1 MQFATF
7 SRAQPDILQASLLR
21 QIVAGPRARHPE
33 AGLDLCYVT
42 DYIVVT
48 SGPSSVW
55 PKKAYRNPLDQL
67 VSFLDRKHG
76 QDWSIFEFRAEG
88 TGYPDKEVYNR
99 IHHFPFPDHHPP
111 PFALIPKVMAAM
123 RNWIQRCDEATQEAD
138 TQNQRPRIAVVH
150 CKAGKGRSGTIS
162 CSYLISEEGWD
173 KQKALAQFTN
183 RRMRAGFG
191 QGVSI
196 PSQLRWVDYVDK
208 WTNQMGKYYKDVPVE
223 ILEIHIWGL
232 RDGVTVTVEGYV
244 ESGRKIHK
252 YHRFTR
258 QEMTLL
264 GETSDERASISS
276 SKKDQHVLSTPPAG
290 TPRSSTVS
298 LSTSANTSQD
308 VILKPSTPVV
318 LPSSDVNIDF
328 ERRSKATAGFTMMTA
343 LAHVWFN
350 AWFHGGYDGHNSGTF
365 EIKWEAMDGIKGSS
379 RKGTRALDR
388 LAVVWR
394 YREDGSDKVVPEPA
408 KGEPVPENPP
418 ADWRGEDNPEAK
430 PADGIDSGRPGG
442 ALLTMGA
449 TINEGASTLGKELG
463 LKEKESESSSESLEG
478 KSIRKAAGVQQ
489 AEEDSG
495 DEGVRTYGLN
505 GESHVP
511 YREEDEGRKD
521 TATGH
526 RMEAG
531 LAKAAHIVSKM
542 KPSGQKKDGE
552 RETPG
557 SHVHGEAKHAMD
569 SSDPSRSPA

>member
-1 MQFATF
+1 M
-7 SRAQPDILQASLLR
+7 ASLLR

-42 DYIVVT
+42 DFIVVT

-76 QDWSIFEFRAEG
+76 EDWSIFEFRAEG

-111 PFALIPKVMAAM
+111 PFSLIPKVMAAM
-123 RNWIQRCDEATQEAD
+123 RNWIQRYDEDIQEANEQD
-138 TQNQRPRIAVVH
+138 KPKRVAVVH

-173 KQKALAQFTN
+173 KQKALAQFTD

-196 PSQLRWVDYVDK
+196 PSQLRWVDYIDK
-208 WTNQMGKYYKDVPVE
+208 WTNQMGKYYKDIPVE

-232 RDGVTVTVEGYV
+232 REGVTVTVEGYV

-252 YHRFTR
+252 FHKFSR

-264 GETSDERASISS
+264 GAASTEQPSMS
-276 SKKDQHVLSTPPAG
+276 TSKKDEHVLSTPPTG
-290 TPRSSTVS
+290 TPQSSTVS
-298 LSTSANTSQD
+298 LNGTANTSQD
-308 VILKPSTPVV
+308 VILKPFKPIV

-328 ERRSKATAGFTMMTA
+328 ERRSKAPAGLTMMTA
-343 LAHVWFN
+343 LAHVWWN
-350 AWFHGGYDGHNSGTF
+350 AWFHGGHDGHNSGTF
-365 EIKWEAMDGIKGSS
+365 EIQWEAMDGIKGSS

-394 YREDGSDKVVPEPA
+394 YREDGRETVVPEPA

-418 ADWRGEDNPEAK
+418 ANWHGEDNPEVK
-430 PADGIDSGRPGG
+430 PSDGIDSGRSGG

-463 LKEKESESSSESLEG
+463 LKSKESEPSSASVSLASSDSLEG
-478 KSIRKAAGVQQ
+478 KPARKTTEVRE
-489 AEEDSG
+489 AEDDSG

-505 GESHVP
+505 GEHHIP

-526 RMEAG
+526 TMEAG
-531 LAKAAHIVSKM
+531 VAKMAHIVSKM
-542 KPSGQKKDGE
+542 KPSDQKEHGTETSHGQ
-552 RETPG
+552 
-557 SHVHGEAKHAMD
+557 SEAKPSID
-569 SSDPSRSPA
+569 STDGKSSAPPA